1 MKESSIINELN
12 KILTENEKYYEHSFR
27 VEDGNKILT
36 IFIDGVDSL
45 KRLEDIHRTLI
56 LHLEDDYLDD
66 DTYLELSTVSHERLV
81 DINSK
86 DSTELYVRVLLVNEE
101 FDVVGYIDS
110 IEDTSVVIRV
120 NIKGRIKKISIPK
133 DNIIKIIIEDK
144 I

>member
-1 MKESSIINELN
+1 MKESSIISELN